1 MLIISCGSSLK
12 VFKASAKV
20 FILLFGPSWEVKLCF
35 PTKSNNEEVS
45 MLEFLGGSEVARF
58 SFFVFLDMKIC
69 LPTIFC
75 ATCALFSRNF
85 LCGSPLKVKLC
96 FPTRSSEALLYSK
109 V

>member
-1 MLIISCGSSLK
+1 
-12 VFKASAKV
+12 
-20 FILLFGPSWEVKLCF
+20 
-35 PTKSNNEEVS
+35 
-45 MLEFLGGSEVARF
+45 VARF